1 MTEPAFLQTP
11 APGPRGL
18 WPRSLLGRNLLLMAV
33 LIVLGQL
40 CAAVLVRQMIF
51 KPRVA
56 QVADGVARNVAAIR
70 AGLQTLPPPQRQAFV
85 QAFND
90 QAAQTQ
96 AHARAAAPGSW
107 RAVLSPMERQFVRA
121 VTQQL
126 DAAQGARTAASAEP
140 VWRRDS
146 SGVLSLRVVHEG
158 AQGPETYWLN
168 LPSVFPTR
176 EFTGAWLLATL
187 ASMALALAGAWWLQR
202 HLNQPLQRVV
212 QAAQRLARG
221 QPHEPLPEDGPT
233 EIATVARSVNHMAH
247 SLAQADQERALMLAG
262 VSHDLRTPL
271 TKLRLSVEIAGP
283 QIEPEL
289 ATRMVRSL
297 DEMDAILG
305 QFLHFARM
313 QEAEP
318 AQPAALDDLA
328 QAIAQAQADH
338 GRSVALELGVPPP
351 APVQAQ
357 ALRRAVDNLVENAW
371 RHGAAPVVLRTG
383 RTAGDVWIE
392 VQDHGP
398 GLPAAELERVRQPFA
413 RGEAA
418 RSGRPG
424 AGLGLA
430 IADRVARSH
439 GGRLELHS
447 APGQGLR
454 ARLVLPIGAVPAG
467 RAQARRGPG

>member
-1 MTEPAFLQTP
+1 MNEPASAHHSTTH
-11 APGPRGL
+11 APRGL
-18 WPRSLLGRNLLLMAV
+18 WPRSLLGRNLLLMGL

-51 KPRVA
+51 KPRVV

-70 AGLQTLPPPQRQAFV
+70 AGLQVLPLAQRQAFV
-85 QAFND
+85 QAFNE
-90 QAAQTQ
+90 QAARTQT
-96 AHARAAAPGSW
+96 HALAAAPGTW
-107 RAVLSPMERQFVRA
+107 RAVLSPLERQFVRA

-126 DAAQGARTAASAEP
+126 DAAKGTPASSADP

-158 AQGPETYWLN
+158 TEYWLN

-176 EFTGAWLLATL
+176 EFTGAWLMATL
-187 ASMALALAGAWWLQR
+187 ASMVLALVGAWWLQR

-221 QPHEPLPEDGPT
+221 QPPEPLPEDGPS
-233 EIATVARSVNHMAH
+233 EIATVARSFNHMAH

-271 TKLRLSVEIAGP
+271 TKLRLSVEIAGS

-289 ATRMVRSL
+289 ATRMVRSM

-318 AQPAALDDLA
+318 LQPAALDDLA
-328 QAIAQAQADH
+328 QAIAQAQTDH
-338 GRSVALELGVPPP
+338 GRSVVLELGTPPP
-351 APVQAQ
+351 TPVQAQ

-383 RTAGDVWIE
+383 RADKAGPQSDGVWIE

-398 GLPAAELERVRQPFA
+398 GVPRAELDRIRQPFA

-430 IADRVARSH
+430 IADRVARAH

-454 ARLVLPIGAVPAG
+454 ARLVLPAH
-467 RAQARRGPG
+467 

>member
-1 MTEPAFLQTP
+1 MNASTS
-11 APGPRGL
+11 APHSIAHASRSL

-40 CAAVLVRQMIF
+40 VAAVLVRQMIF
-51 KPRVA
+51 QPRVV

-70 AGLQTLPPPQRQAFV
+70 AGLQVLPPEQRQAFV
-85 QAFND
+85 QAFNE
-90 QAAQTQ
+90 QAARTQT
-96 AHARAAAPGSW
+96 HALAAAPGTW
-107 RAVLSPMERQFVRA
+107 RAVLSPLERQFVRA

-126 DAAQGARTAASAEP
+126 DGAKGTPASSADP
-140 VWRRDS
+140 LWRRDS

-158 AQGPETYWLN
+158 TEYWLN

-176 EFTGAWLLATL
+176 EFTGAWLMATL
-187 ASMALALAGAWWLQR
+187 ASMVLALAGAWWLQR

-212 QAAQRLARG
+212 QAAKRLARG
-221 QPHEPLPEDGPT
+221 QPPGPLAEDGPT
-233 EIATVARSVNHMAH
+233 EIATVARSFNHMAQ

-271 TKLRLSVEIAGP
+271 TKLRLSVEIAGS

-289 ATRMVRSL
+289 ATRMVRSM

-318 AQPAALDDLA
+318 LQPAALDDLA

-338 GRSVALELGVPPP
+338 GRSVALELGTPPP
-351 APVQAQ
+351 TPVQAQ

-383 RTAGDVWIE
+383 RADNAGPQSDGVWIE

-398 GLPAAELERVRQPFA
+398 GVPAAELDRIRQPFA

-430 IADRVARSH
+430 IADRVARAH

-454 ARLVLPIGAVPAG
+454 ARLVLPAH
-467 RAQARRGPG
+467 